1 MTRLRRSEMLD
12 VMIVGGGPAGLA
24 AALTLGRVRR
34 ETLVIDAREPRNA
47 ASPAMHNFI
56 SRDGTPPAELRAIA
70 RAELEAY
77 PSVQVREGVVSGIRR
92 SGGDGFEVVLGAGEA
107 VRARRVLLATG
118 VVDELPPIE
127 GLAALWGRAVLHC
140 PYCHG
145 WEVRD
150 APLAVLGATPERVRL
165 ALHLTRLSGD
175 VALLTNGEALDEAGV
190 RRLLER
196 SGVALREEPIVR
208 VEGVDDDVVHITFDG
223 APPLARR
230 AVFVQSRTRQRCAL
244 AEELGCEILED
255 GSVAVDDF
263 GRTSVPGVFAAGDM
277 ARRPTMPRPA
287 AAVIAAAASGSI
299 AAGMIDQELVGEEL
313 AAGV

>member
-1 MTRLRRSEMLD
+1 MKGWRCEMLD
-12 VMIVGGGPAGLA
+12 VVIVGGGPAGLA

-34 ETLVIDAREPRNA
+34 ETLVVDAREPRNA
-47 ASPAMHNFI
+47 ASPAMHNFL
-56 SRDGTPPAELRAIA
+56 SRDGTPPAELSEIA

-77 PSVQVREGVVSGIRR
+77 PSVQVREGVVSRIRR
-92 SGGDGFEVVLGAGEA
+92 LGGDGFEVALGGGEA

-150 APLAVLGATPERVRL
+150 APLAVLGASPARALL

-196 SGVALREEPIVR
+196 SGIAIREEPIVR
-208 VEGVDDDVVHITFDG
+208 VEGEGDDVVRIVFDG
-223 APPLARR
+223 APPLVRR
-230 AVFVQSRTRQRCAL
+230 AIFAQSRTRQRSAL

-263 GRTSVPGVFAAGDM
+263 GRTSVPGVFAVGDM
-277 ARRPTMPRPA
+277 ARRTTMPGPV
-287 AAVIAAAASGSI
+287 AAVIAAAASGAI
-299 AAGMIDQELVGEEL
+299 AGGMIDQELVGEEFL
-313 AAGV
+313 ALAG

>member
-1 MTRLRRSEMLD
+1 MLD
-12 VMIVGGGPAGLA
+12 VTIVGGGPAGLA

-34 ETLVIDAREPRNA
+34 ETLVVDSREPRNA
-47 ASPAMHNFI
+47 ASPAMHNFL

-70 RAELEAY
+70 RAELEVY
-77 PSVQVREGVVSGIRR
+77 PTVRVREAVVTTIRR
-92 SGGDGFEVVLGAGEA
+92 MGEDGFEIALGGGEV

-118 VVDELPPIE
+118 VVDELPPID

-150 APLAVLGATPERVRL
+150 SPLAVLGASPGHTRL

-175 VALLTNGEALDEAGV
+175 VALLTNGEALDEPDA

-196 SGVALREEPIVR
+196 SGVTIREEPIVR
-208 VEGVDDDVVHITFDG
+208 VEGEGDDVVHIMFDG
-223 APPLARR
+223 APALARR
-230 AVFVQSRTRQRCAL
+230 AIFAHPSTRQRCAL

-263 GRTSVPGVFAAGDM
+263 GRTSVPGVFAVGDM
-277 ARRPTMPRPA
+277 ARRTTMPYPV
-287 AAVIAAAASGSI
+287 AAVIAAAASGTI
-299 AAGMIDQELVGEEL
+299 AGGRIDQELVGEEFRL
-313 AAGV
+313 PNG